1 MEASSPKEK
10 KAPVVY
16 RNGRLYFTKEF
27 ERKLFFVLTVI
38 MMLWGALAKIGLR

>member
-1 MEASSPKEK
+1 MEEPSKEK

-16 RNGRLYFTKEF
+16 RDGRIYLTREF

-38 MMLWGALAKIGLR
+38 MMLWGALTKIGLV